1 MACQLVQTTDRSV
14 CMSARS
20 LQEPQMRPAARIS
33 GYLHINFTDSFVN
46 ILMFVE
52 GLSAGLSVVL
62 CGCSMA
68 ATGAVAAKNSVV
80 FLTTTLGI

>member
-1 MACQLVQTTDRSV
+1 
-14 CMSARS
+14 
-20 LQEPQMRPAARIS
+20 
-33 GYLHINFTDSFVN
+33 
-46 ILMFVE
+46 MFVE

-68 ATGAVAAKNSVV
+68 VTGGMAAKNSVV